1 MEEAYMRAPPF
12 KHPTLKKNRKPVR
25 TCVVTGFGINADDE
39 LVSAFRIVGSLADKV
54 HIRDLMDH
62 PESLQTYDILAL
74 PGGFSYGDHLGSG
87 KVFASL
93 LKKNLRTPLK
103 EFASSGKLIIG
114 ICNGFQVLVKTGILP
129 NRRGTWEPEVSLIH
143 NESGKFIDRWV
154 GLRFNPHSPCVWT
167 TGLDRCELP
176 IRHGEGKFITAET
189 GALDRLVEEQL
200 VAVTYDPDNPN
211 GSEGSV
217 AGICDPSGRIFG
229 LMPHPE
235 AFLYPE
241 NHPRWTRESIT
252 EGWGL
257 RVFASGV
264 SYAAAQKGKV
274 RSR

>member
-1 MEEAYMRAPPF
+1 MNEPGGGKLRPTRHRAA
-12 KHPTLKKNRKPVR
+12 VR

-39 LVSAFRIVGSLADKV
+39 LVSAFRIVGSQAEKV
-54 HIRDLMDH
+54 HIRDLMHH
-62 PESLQTYDILAL
+62 PGSLHSYDILAL

-87 KVFASL
+87 KVFAGL
-93 LKKNLRTPLK
+93 LKKNLRLQIT
-103 EFASSGKLIIG
+103 EFTASGKLIIG

-129 NRRGTWEPEVSLIH
+129 NRSGSWQPEVSLIH
-143 NESGKFIDRWV
+143 NDSGKFIDRWV

-167 TGLDRCELP
+167 TGLHRCELP
-176 IRHGEGKFITAET
+176 IRHGEGKFIAPENGT
-189 GALDRLVEEQL
+189 LDRLVEEQL
-200 VAVTYDPDNPN
+200 VVLSYDPENPN

-235 AFLYPE
+235 AFLYPQ
-241 NHPRWTRESIT
+241 NHPRWTREAIT

-257 RVFASGV
+257 KIFECGV
-264 SYAAAQKGKV
+264 SFAFAQKKKL